1 MTKLSK
7 PVATI
12 ETLKR
17 LVTNSNNKYATKDS
31 LSTVATTGNYSD
43 LKGTPTSLPANGGNA
58 STVNGHTVLSNV
70 PANAKFTD
78 TVYTHPSTHPASM
91 ITGLATVATSGSY
104 NDLSNKPTIPT
115 TLPANGGTA
124 TNANNIAIT
133 LTNPST
139 ATTYYVPF
147 LDGASG
153 NKAGRGNDGIRYYTR
168 EGTTNATGTAELG
181 LGNSVSAGIA
191 GNKVGA
197 IYMYGTGKGYTYLR
211 TNNTS
216 DNNYTAYLPNK
227 NGTIALTTDIPTSLP
242 ANGGNASTVNGH
254 TVLSNVPANAKFTDT
269 VYTHPN
275 SGVTAGTY
283 KSVTVNAQGH
293 VTAGTNPT
301 TLSGYG
307 ITDAKISN
315 GVITL
320 GANSITPLTNHQS
333 LANYYTKSEVNSQI
347 SSIPKFAIAV
357 VTNLPTS
364 NISNTTIYLK
374 KTGDDT
380 QNLYTEYIYVN
391 SKWEQLGTQKLDLSG
406 YLTKTDASNT
416 YLGKTATAANASK
429 LVLDQGT
436 ANTARPVIFQD
447 SNLSTSALTACYNNN
462 LTYNP
467 ETNNLVVGKIN
478 GFTLNSSVP
487 ANAKFT
493 DTVYTHP
500 STHPASMITGLAK
513 VATSGSYNDL
523 SNKPTIPTSLP
534 ANGGNSTTVNNHTV
548 NSDVPANAKFT
559 DTVYSLP
566 DATTTTKGGVK
577 VGSNLTVASGT
588 ISLTKAN
595 VTGAL
600 GYTPP
605 TTNTT
610 YTAGTGISLSGT
622 TINNSGV
629 RTITA
634 GSNANQINVNTNGT
648 SSTIT
653 INNVANASS
662 SNTSKKLETSR
673 NISLGTGVT
682 SSATKF
688 DGSSDITIPVTS
700 IKESYLEWGGKN
712 LAGAYGPIDAA
723 MVPELGA
730 NRLAFGK
737 ADGITVQ
744 YSTNGGT
751 TWVDYGLTNNQK
763 IAMFSTGNYGCTI
776 GKANTSS
783 LSTNCMLRV
792 SIDTDKFSV
801 YTALNKFVILV
812 STNGCSGCYCTIDAS
827 LESSPSTFKTFVNK
841 AVLSGWSGYNV
852 INSPDLITYGNENNK
867 DWQYGIVRFTFGCT
881 GVNKNYPGLSILKIM
896 GFGGV
901 GWTTPSNLAKN
912 GMIYSYDENQ
922 NAYFPAKIRA
932 ASFEGSAS
940 SVNGITPD
948 WTGELGYNDTNW
960 ICAWQSDGKKIK
972 AMNKSV
978 FAASNHTHNYA
989 GSSSAGGAAT
999 SANKLNTNAGS
1010 TTQPVYFTN
1019 GVPTA
1024 CTGISVATVTATTT
1038 LNIPGGKIWIE

>member
-17 LVTNSNNKYATKDS
+17 LVTNSDNKYATKDS

-58 STVNGHTVLSNV
+58 NTVNGHTVLSDV

-91 ITGLATVATSGSY
+91 ITGLAKVATSGSY

-115 TLPANGGTA
+115 SLPANGGTA

-147 LDGASG
+147 LDGVSG
-153 NKAGRGNDGIRYYTR
+153 NKAGRGNDGIRYYTQ

-197 IYMYGTGKGYTYLR
+197 IYMYGTGKGYNYLR

-242 ANGGNASTVNGH
+242 ANGGNSSTVNNH
-254 TVLSNVPANAKFTDT
+254 TVNSDVPANAKFTDT

-357 VTNLPTS
+357 VTDLPTS

-416 YLGKTATAANASK
+416 YLGMYATAVSANK
-429 LVLDQGT
+429 LDTNAGSATQ
-436 ANTARPVIFQD
+436 PVYF
-447 SNLSTSALTACYNNN
+447 YNGVPVAT
-462 LTYNP
+462 TY
-467 ETNNLVVGKIN
+467 TLGK
-478 GFTLNSSVP
+478 SVP
-487 ANAKFT
+487 SDAKFT

-500 STHPASMITGLAK
+500 STHPASMITGLAT
-513 VATSGSYNDL
+513 VATSGSYTDL
-523 SNKPTIPTSLP
+523 SDTPTSLP
-534 ANGGNSTTVNNHTV
+534 ANGGNSTT
-548 NSDVPANAKFT
+548 
-559 DTVYSLP
+559 
-566 DATTTTKGGVK
+566 ATK
-577 VGSNLTVASGT
+577 LTV
-588 ISLTKAN
+588 
-595 VTGAL
+595 
-600 GYTPP
+600 
-605 TTNTT
+605 
-610 YTAGTGISLSGT
+610 
-622 TINNSGV
+622 
-629 RTITA
+629 
-634 GSNANQINVNTNGT
+634 
-648 SSTIT
+648 
-653 INNVANASS
+653 
-662 SNTSKKLETSR
+662 
-673 NISLGTGVT
+673 
-682 SSATKF
+682 
-688 DGSSDITIPVTS
+688 
-700 IKESYLEWGGKN
+700 
-712 LAGAYGPIDAA
+712 
-723 MVPELGA
+723 
-730 NRLAFGK
+730 
-737 ADGITVQ
+737 
-744 YSTNGGT
+744 
-751 TWVDYGLTNNQK
+751 
-763 IAMFSTGNYGCTI
+763 
-776 GKANTSS
+776 
-783 LSTNCMLRV
+783 
-792 SIDTDKFSV
+792 
-801 YTALNKFVILV
+801 
-812 STNGCSGCYCTIDAS
+812 
-827 LESSPSTFKTFVNK
+827 
-841 AVLSGWSGYNV
+841 
-852 INSPDLITYGNENNK
+852 
-867 DWQYGIVRFTFGCT
+867 
-881 GVNKNYPGLSILKIM
+881 
-896 GFGGV
+896 
-901 GWTTPSNLAKN
+901 
-912 GMIYSYDENQ
+912 
-922 NAYFPAKIRA
+922 
-932 ASFEGSAS
+932 
-940 SVNGITPD
+940 
-948 WTGELGYNDTNW
+948 
-960 ICAWQSDGKKIK
+960 
-972 AMNKSV
+972 
-978 FAASNHTHNYA
+978 
-989 GSSSAGGAAT
+989 
-999 SANKLNTNAGS
+999 NAGS
-1010 TTQPVYFTN
+1010 ATVPTYFTN